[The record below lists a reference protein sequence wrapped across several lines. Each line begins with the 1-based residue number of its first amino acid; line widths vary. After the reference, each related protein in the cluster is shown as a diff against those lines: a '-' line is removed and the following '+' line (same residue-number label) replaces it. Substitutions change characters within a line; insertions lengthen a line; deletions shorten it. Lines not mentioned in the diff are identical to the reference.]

1 MRPVAVRV
9 AIDQRLME
17 CKRWHPPLVRGQG
30 RATRPVYLS
39 PRQFCKWCL
48 HDYARSAC
56 NSPAKVNEAILACYI
71 WYFNNLLRFVSKRPL
86 DTTILHATV
95 SLAFGSNRFIISWRL
110 IFCRDRIFF
119 FSFNLSALCTIECVR
134 TQFLSIVIHLI
145 EDWII
150 GLSFFLDYLDF
161 RNRRIGERRGKGKGR

>member
-95 SLAFGSNRFIISWRL
+95 SLAFSSNRFIIRGDWSFVA
-110 IFCRDRIFF
+110 IE
-119 FSFNLSALCTIECVR
+119 FSFFLLIYQLCTIECAYTISLDR
-134 TQFLSIVIHLI
+134 NTLDRGL
-145 EDWII
+145 DYWII
-150 GLSFFLDYLDF
+150 VFSRLSRFQ
-161 RNRRIGERRGKGKGR
+161 KS